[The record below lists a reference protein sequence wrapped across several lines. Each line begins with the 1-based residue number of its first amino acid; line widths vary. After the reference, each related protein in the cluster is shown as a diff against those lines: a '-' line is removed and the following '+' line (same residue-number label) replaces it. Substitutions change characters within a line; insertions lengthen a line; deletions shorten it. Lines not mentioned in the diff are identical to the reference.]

1 LTHPENLKLPTREID
16 PALVAL
22 LRSLTTGQKIQI
34 TQTVR
39 VGAKKWTTTAVG
51 AFRGVN
57 YLATGVTT
65 ERVPEDDIVMP
76 MVHFTKENGEMSS
89 VAIDEH
95 TAISIV

>member
-1 LTHPENLKLPTREID
+1 LNVSESLHLPTRQID

-22 LRSLTTGQKIQI
+22 LRSLATGQKIQI

-39 VGAKKWTTTAVG
+39 VGAKKWTTTTAG
-51 AFRGVN
+51 AFRSVN

-65 ERVPEDDIVMP
+65 ERVPEDDIVVP

-95 TAISIV
+95 TAIRIV

>member
-1 LTHPENLKLPTREID
+1 LNFPDNLTLPTRDID
-16 PALVAL
+16 PALVAV
-22 LRSLTTGQKIQI
+22 LRSLALGQKIQI

-39 VGAKKWTTTAVG
+39 VGAKKWTTTTVG
-51 AFRGVN
+51 MFRGVN

-65 ERVPEDDIVMP
+65 QRVPEDDIVVP

-95 TAISIV
+95 TAISVV